1 MQKKYAQ
8 RGQELG
14 NSGEATNVPTQRLA
28 ESLLLLLPPHLK
40 DQTTTVILLNNFQIA
55 MRAERDSMQ
64 HIFILNSF
72 QIASVSR
79 QFQKVKEDLKWKQ
92 NFTRNWK
99 ESVRSLC
106 EWFRLVFTRSLRK
119 VIWDGGDGVWKR
131 EKLTFH
137 SEIFL
142 LPPKGTSPL
151 HNR

>member
-1 MQKKYAQ
+1 MQKKSMSSGVKNWATVGKQQMCQHSVWQ
-8 RGQELG
+8 RVFFFSPL
-14 NSGEATNVPTQRLA
+14 
-28 ESLLLLLPPHLK
+28 LK
-40 DQTTTVILLNNFQIA
+40 DQTTTVILLDNFQIA
-55 MRAERDSMQ
+55 QRAERDSMQ
-64 HIFILNSF
+64 HIFILISC
-72 QIASVSR
+72 QIASVSH
-79 QFQKVKEDLKWKQ
+79 QFQKAKEDLKWKQ
-92 NFTRNWK
+92 SFTRNWK
-99 ESVRSLC
+99 GSVRSLC

>member
-28 ESLLLLLPPHLK
+28 ENLLLLLPPLLK
-40 DQTTTVILLNNFQIA
+40 DLLFSGQFSNRSARRKELNATF
-55 MRAERDSMQ
+55 
-64 HIFILNSF
+64 FILISC
-72 QIASVSR
+72 QIASVSH
-79 QFQKVKEDLKWKQ
+79 QFQKAKEDLKWKQ
-92 NFTRNWK
+92 SFTRNWK

>member
-28 ESLLLLLPPHLK
+28 ENLLLLLPPLLK
-40 DQTTTVILLNNFQIA
+40 DLLFSGQFSNRSARRKELNATF
-55 MRAERDSMQ
+55 
-64 HIFILNSF
+64 FILISC
-72 QIASVSR
+72 QIASVSH
-79 QFQKVKEDLKWKQ
+79 QFQKAKEDLKWKQ
-92 NFTRNWK
+92 SFTRNWK
-99 ESVRSLC
+99 ESVRCLC